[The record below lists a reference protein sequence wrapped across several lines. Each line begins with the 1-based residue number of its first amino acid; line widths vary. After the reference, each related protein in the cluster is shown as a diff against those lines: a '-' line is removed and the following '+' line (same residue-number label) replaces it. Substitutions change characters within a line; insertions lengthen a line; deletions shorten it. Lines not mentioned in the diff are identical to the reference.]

1 MGKNDIWIAATA
13 LQTKLPL
20 LTTDK
25 DFRFLDE
32 SLLQVFWIDP
42 AQTSQTIY

>member
-13 LQTKLPL
+13 LYANMPL

-25 DFRFLDE
+25 DFKFLDGG
-32 SLLQVFWIDP
+32 LLQVRWVDP
-42 AQTSQTIY
+42 TLA